1 MRKLYVSDS
10 DTSVSSDEMP
20 AGKSRKSQHYEMPA
34 GKSRKRP
41 AYSSSD
47 MSSDDSDMF
56 SDDSDKSR
64 DDYKRHKS
72 RDDYK
77 PHKYR
82 GDSDKSR
89 DDYKPHKSRDYKPHK
104 SRDYKPHKSRDDSD
118 MSSDDYKRHKSRD
131 DKYVAKRHKSRDDGT
146 LGLAAVLAAHKQELA
161 ALFDQYASAPE
172 ADGVI
177 ELLAMVRD
185 SRAIRYLGQ
194 RFGPIRPADEACIA
208 HLINVV
214 ARDVPYDERQRLG
227 DDKKVTF
234 LNGAADAIDLLL
246 VAIKRPAANL
256 DQRARIVPNL
266 RKLFDDHSARPVAA
280 RVLHVITQIVE
291 QLVDFLSSRNAAAL
305 VHIYL
310 SIPEEGQQDIRRLL
324 VFVSAFLRVLC
335 RPTADSID
343 AARRA
348 FAALPEDMH
357 ADLSRN
363 IGDILGELPAPSP
376 TPASASASAS
386 APAYTRAPPAQLS
399 DAAVRLEGDPVV
411 SRLWGFI
418 GHTVPDKV
426 YGEYRRLAADVRKY
440 VAGILVGRLVD
451 DLQGL
456 LHAWC
461 YLPMSAERPGQP
473 ALFSHIL
480 SALLR
485 LCSARRR
492 AASAAAAAAAAAA
505 VNATNATNAAGDKPG
520 EHGDE
525 DPPAEAV
532 MAIHAR
538 VHMPYDLS
546 ADVESVLHVVKHRQS
561 ACLARDIMV
570 IAGDL
575 LHAFRHNV
583 SDVSD
588 VLGGAPKAGRRG
600 APNAG
605 QRGVR
610 GARGAPN
617 AGQRGAY
624 NVGKANMPNM
634 GNRGA
639 YNVGKVS
646 APATDSRVCDVSQYV
661 PNSAERVR
669 DYATIIVNTVIMI
682 NQLMAP
688 YAALKEFADNML
700 TYTRNMITDYRRI
713 AMSVHDRAI
722 AAAIAHLA
730 GGTVSAGAVSAMGL
744 VESSSLFNHL
754 IGASMY
760 GRMAGRLFAY
770 LPAGYVLP
778 AVPDDG
784 MPDLPPQKMLVQY
797 SLPLIR
803 KVYAQHE
810 RLGEHLPAVAALYV
824 NLRYCAGQCLPSIYT
839 YAGDSVKRDMEV
851 LLDKCVESGHA
862 AAAVAATPAGPAMVS
877 ASDPVV
883 KLAEDTATL
892 QLASNAV
899 AAARNAAQDAAA
911 SIAADKAA
919 VAAHEHNHNHGHE
932 HNHGHTPDGPP
943 ENHNHTHGHEHEHKH
958 GHEHAH
964 KHEHEHESEGP
975 PDKHRP
981 KGPPPMYA

>member
-1 MRKLYVSDS
+1 MPAGKSRKSRHY
-10 DTSVSSDEMP
+10 EMP

-47 MSSDDSDMF
+47 DSDMSSDDSDMF

-64 DDYKRHKS
+64 DDKHAAKR
-72 RDDYK
+72 
-77 PHKYR
+77 
-82 GDSDKSR
+82 
-89 DDYKPHKSRDYKPHK
+89 
-104 SRDYKPHKSRDDSD
+104 HKSRDDSD
-118 MSSDDYKRHKSRD
+118 MSSDDYKPHKSRD
-131 DKYVAKRHKSRDDGT
+131 DKQHKSHDYTPHKSHDDSDMSSDDYKPHKSRDDKHAAKRHKSRDDGT
-146 LGLAAVLAAHKQELA
+146 VGLTAVLAAHKQELA

-266 RKLFDDHSARPVAA
+266 RKLFDDHSARPAAA

-335 RPTADSID
+335 RPTADTID

-363 IGDILGELPAPSP
+363 IGDLLGELPAPSP
-376 TPASASASAS
+376 TPTSTSTSTPTSAS

-505 VNATNATNAAGDKPG
+505 VNAAGDKPG

-583 SDVSD
+583 SDVS
-588 VLGGAPKAGRRG
+588 GGAYNVGNRG
-600 APNAG
+600 APTAG

-610 GARGAPN
+610 GVRGTSNVRGARGAS
-617 AGQRGAY
+617 
-624 NVGKANMPNM
+624 NV

-639 YNVGKVS
+639 PKTVARAPDTRVS
-646 APATDSRVCDVSQYV
+646 DVSQYV

-760 GRMAGRLFAY
+760 GRMAGRLFVY

-810 RLGEHLPAVAALYV
+810 RLAEHLPAVAALYV

-862 AAAVAATPAGPAMVS
+862 GADAAATPAAAAVSATPAGPAMVS

-919 VAAHEHNHNHGHE
+919 VAAVSHADHNHNHNHVPG

-943 ENHNHTHGHEHEHKH
+943 ENHNHNHGHEHEHKH
-958 GHEHAH
+958 EHV
-964 KHEHEHESEGP
+964 HESEGP